1 MQNPGG
7 PLNKKEQPKWRPMQI
22 SNPSTKLRQARSMP
36 HWVTRDTPSSS
47 VIPPPPPPPDNTGH
61 TDPDYEVIEFPS
73 QQYSNTEPV
82 LEKVRKSKTPGRCDL
97 CGSSIPTVKC
107 EQCPSQHFCASCD
120 DMYHR
125 HPKRQHHARKPL
137 GPPLIRPPLP
147 PKGEAVSAPVPPPR
161 RNKHSSGRSS
171 ASRFTPSPLSSQ
183 FQLSSSTH
191 TLKKEPSGLI
201 GSLKRFMGGRPL
213 PPPPHMLS
221 RDSRM
226 SQPTLQMK
234 NMEFQHDSNKPSSCD
249 SGYLDWDS
257 DRRTRSGSFSAINTM
272 PSAFG
277 VMGQAQS
284 MAQLN
289 CPSCL
294 HHPPGGAPM
303 GWNDWTSTVNL
314 HHPTPLPGWS
324 TMGPPRHN
332 AWHGSQILPQSQFGT
347 APREEFS
354 RRNSLRHSA
363 RRSRRDSSSER
374 SEFRHRDDVRSRHP
388 DSSSDEESFH
398 QHQRGGSKH
407 SRHGGRSSPAMS
419 HRSRH
424 PLSDIDSEG
433 DTQSRRGGRRRR
445 RNKSPQASPA
455 MSRKSTRHS
464 PVMSRHGG
472 HSPVMSR
479 RGGRQSPTGSK
490 SHRRAKQ
497 GPSPT
502 FSRRRESSAS
512 ESELSSEMEASKR
525 SSKPNPPVERQS
537 SRDGKLMRP
546 WSKSSKAT
554 EEVASAPEKTSRV
567 TSPVQSIL
575 SAGDKSEGWECAHCT
590 LVNPPG
596 TTVCS
601 VCCKTS
607 NASLAAKSEE
617 DVEEGMKKLTVGEER
632 EPTAPN
638 GKPESGLLK
647 KGRAQSVDFLGRA
660 DVTSTGTSP
669 PPQSISTQTYDY
681 GGGGGIGLKRA
692 TSLADDVW
700 RPITRSISRQSTLDS
715 HSMATSPIPTPDIVA
730 QDRAAYEF
738 QKFPRS
744 QSQQSQGL
752 GADPPH
758 EIIRPNVRRAGSQP
772 PEYITTLVQNQVKQG
787 MEMVKLLREAEQNGF
802 TAEDLTIA
810 LSHCGDGPPVTW
822 LINNWR
828 HMIDTVVTLA
838 TNYGHERSEN
848 NVGTLSAVEARDAL
862 RLHNGNVWAAVTE
875 CFNDLMSR
883 GNFTRED
890 IVTVLTAN
898 HGNVESAYVELNKTQ
913 LKPFLMRIWGPPQG
927 LDNDCGDVSRLH
939 LEDDDIATNNNVT
952 GEVHS
957 REVSYMRDWLS
968 DDTFTKQKRSKSMS
982 ELNQPYYY
990 DDNTGDINAVVGNM
1004 QLRYETDNNKPI
1016 THRIS
1021 TIYSSN
1027 VDLTI
1032 NTEPMQYHEEAAGT
1046 RQGER
1051 NDSIDYIDEDDAESL
1066 TIRNTLHNEYVA
1078 AIVTESQFT
1087 NQTVNDRPPGSSQQ
1101 TDTLQRPDQPAKSD
1115 GEKAFKTAFV
1125 PYLKMKFSGEPQET
1139 NQKTTVESKAPLK
1152 DVSLSNTTQKPT
1164 STNKDQLSI
1173 PSQTNLETKTESK
1186 PSGELKY
1193 TNSFSGKNC
1202 KRPNVAKRK
1211 LTKSIKSVKKKVKS
1225 KLLGQKTSNEPEI
1238 DNETFALESP
1248 GGNRPEG
1255 HNIIPEPEINQN
1267 ENVKT
1272 DQKASTVKEEESLKQ
1287 NTESVKTKLKDD
1299 EIQDPSHIKPT
1310 SAQTQNVSTSLET
1323 NNSEQNLFIA
1333 IKNTQQ
1339 INEEAKVVSN
1349 PKEVEKHQK
1358 VHSTESNE
1366 SRGTGVSLLPT
1377 EKSPNLPNI
1386 EGNVP
1391 PNDNNEKSNLT
1402 KTVISKT
1409 ILSSNDEQVQRDFT
1423 IDKANITQ
1431 FSTTDDIQATV
1442 SNHTETKT
1450 DTHPNMEVVQQTI
1463 SENKSLFQ
1471 TKKSNLKAKNN
1482 KRSNKRNK
1490 KSNLFERKKINTST
1504 DKANIQKPAEDIS
1517 KSNLQE
1523 GKITKVTDVNFID
1536 DKPKEKVTVEFEKDI
1551 IFVSDGETHKLIIK
1565 PVTEK
1570 IESIEKDDITNN
1582 EILVQAIDP
1591 ISDENNKN
1599 DTKSNV
1605 PTIEKP
1611 KEQAKV
1617 LLSPKANVENVQI
1630 SVEKAEIKNDEN
1642 RELVDSKS
1650 KQELEDYEIEQE
1662 TGAESYDEE
1671 EYTDDESQNDDVK
1684 NETSGT
1690 TESSN
1695 LITKQYVKPTN
1706 QATTYNQTKGNT
1718 RTESFSDDQYI
1729 DAKDT
1734 SSSSGKIEYS
1744 TDDNSDFL
1752 SVASEFSQLETF
1764 LNEMSVQPK
1773 SSRGINKNA
1782 KDVKTSPEIEV
1793 EEKNN
1798 TASQKV
1804 DDKKKAVQIL
1814 TSKIAQIQFQE
1825 KNYMSNISP
1834 SNNENESLNAK
1845 INTTGEHFEPH
1856 VGIKIE
1862 TPSTLNS
1869 DKEIVI
1875 QIERAGTSSSA
1886 DVSSEILDS
1895 SSRYDSRDIPSSSQH
1910 NTGNT
1915 RPPKTIDES
1924 KLTMSENKQEIL
1936 ELLKQSLSNETVL
1949 EDIVNKLFSSVMG
1962 ETNALNKAT
1971 IPNTS
1976 ANLNIAQATNMN
1988 QDALGPS
1995 SSYSNDQSKLQTNM
2009 VNNQAHSSNT
2019 PHTLPGTSNNLPLE
2033 PLSINVEQLDNVA
2046 PTPQSLLAFS
2056 PPGNEASD
2064 FEREVRRCLAEGL
2077 VSNYDQAELA
2087 VKLMRM
2093 SFDRELSV
2101 AAAKDCS
2108 TEQAALAYLQQEC
2121 TLCAGKYPMGQM
2133 VSMLECEHHCCHDCA
2148 LAYFTLT
2155 ISERSINDC
2164 VCPFCKAPDLSQFD
2178 SDRALNYFSNLD
2190 ILLKSMLDEKSHELF
2205 QRKLRDRTL
2214 MADPNFKWCTKCSS
2228 GYIADPRHRKFIC
2241 PDCNSVTCAKCNR
2254 PWAKEHERKSCDEYS
2269 AWLELSDP
2277 NSTIS
2282 QHLIENDGIVC
2293 PKCRSKYALAKGGC
2307 MHLTCPSCKYEFCSD
2322 CGREFIMG
2330 SKCTVS
2336 PYCEKLGL
2344 HSHHPRNCLFY
2355 LRDKD
2360 PQDLQKLLKDAG
2372 VEFKQGDSSTVTKCT
2387 VQLQRELN
2395 GELYDSACN
2404 LPVESSALCRTHYIE
2419 YLAKLIHQFK
2429 LDPVFIFEL
2438 NELLQELRRRG
2449 KTLPERSKD
2458 ASDQL
2463 YRDICIKIIQ
2473 EEIPLE

>member
-36 HWVTRDTPSSS
+36 HWVTRDTPPSS

-107 EQCPSQHFCASCD
+107 DQCPSQHFCASCD

-257 DRRTRSGSFSAINTM
+257 DRRTRSG
-272 PSAFG
+272 
-277 VMGQAQS
+277 
-284 MAQLN
+284 
-289 CPSCL
+289 
-294 HHPPGGAPM
+294 
-303 GWNDWTSTVNL
+303 
-314 HHPTPLPGWS
+314 
-324 TMGPPRHN
+324 
-332 AWHGSQILPQSQFGT
+332 
-347 APREEFS
+347 
-354 RRNSLRHSA
+354 
-363 RRSRRDSSSER
+363 RS
-374 SEFRHRDDVRSRHP
+374 
-388 DSSSDEESFH
+388 
-398 QHQRGGSKH
+398 
-407 SRHGGRSSPAMS
+407 
-419 HRSRH
+419 
-424 PLSDIDSEG
+424 
-433 DTQSRRGGRRRR
+433 
-445 RNKSPQASPA
+445 N
-455 MSRKSTRHS
+455 
-464 PVMSRHGG
+464 
-472 HSPVMSR
+472 
-479 RGGRQSPTGSK
+479 
-490 SHRRAKQ
+490 
-497 GPSPT
+497 
-502 FSRRRESSAS
+502 
-512 ESELSSEMEASKR
+512 
-525 SSKPNPPVERQS
+525 
-537 SRDGKLMRP
+537 
-546 WSKSSKAT
+546 
-554 EEVASAPEKTSRV
+554 
-567 TSPVQSIL
+567 
-575 SAGDKSEGWECAHCT
+575 
-590 LVNPPG
+590 
-596 TTVCS
+596 
-601 VCCKTS
+601 
-607 NASLAAKSEE
+607 
-617 DVEEGMKKLTVGEER
+617 
-632 EPTAPN
+632 
-638 GKPESGLLK
+638 
-647 KGRAQSVDFLGRA
+647 
-660 DVTSTGTSP
+660 
-669 PPQSISTQTYDY
+669 
-681 GGGGGIGLKRA
+681 
-692 TSLADDVW
+692 
-700 RPITRSISRQSTLDS
+700 
-715 HSMATSPIPTPDIVA
+715 
-730 QDRAAYEF
+730 
-738 QKFPRS
+738 
-744 QSQQSQGL
+744 
-752 GADPPH
+752 
-758 EIIRPNVRRAGSQP
+758 
-772 PEYITTLVQNQVKQG
+772 
-787 MEMVKLLREAEQNGF
+787 
-802 TAEDLTIA
+802 
-810 LSHCGDGPPVTW
+810 
-822 LINNWR
+822 
-828 HMIDTVVTLA
+828 
-838 TNYGHERSEN
+838 
-848 NVGTLSAVEARDAL
+848 
-862 RLHNGNVWAAVTE
+862 
-875 CFNDLMSR
+875 
-883 GNFTRED
+883 
-890 IVTVLTAN
+890 
-898 HGNVESAYVELNKTQ
+898 
-913 LKPFLMRIWGPPQG
+913 
-927 LDNDCGDVSRLH
+927 
-939 LEDDDIATNNNVT
+939 DDIATNNNVT

-1051 NDSIDYIDEDDAESL
+1051 NDSIDYIDEDDAEKPMQYHEEDAGTRQGERNDSIDYIDEDDAESL

-1101 TDTLQRPDQPAKSD
+1101 TDTLQRPDQPVKND

-1125 PYLKMKFSGEPQET
+1125 PYLKMKFSGESQET
-1139 NQKTTVESKAPLK
+1139 NQKTSVESNASLK
-1152 DVSLSNTTQKPT
+1152 ELVSLPNNNTQKPT
-1164 STNKDQLSI
+1164 RTNKDQLSI
-1173 PSQTNLETKTESK
+1173 PSQTNLETKTEST

-1238 DNETFALESP
+1238 GNETFALESP

-1255 HNIIPEPEINQN
+1255 HNIIPEITKTINQN

-1323 NNSEQNLFIA
+1323 NNSEQNLSIA

-1366 SRGTGVSLLPT
+1366 SRGTGVSLLLT
-1377 EKSPNLPNI
+1377 
-1386 EGNVP
+1386 
-1391 PNDNNEKSNLT
+1391 EKSNLT

-1409 ILSSNDEQVQRDFT
+1409 ILSSNDEQVQRDST

-1431 FSTTDDIQATV
+1431 SSTIDDIQATV

-1565 PVTEK
+1565 PVIEK

-1611 KEQAKV
+1611 KEQTNV
-1617 LLSPKANVENVQI
+1617 LISPKANVENVQI
-1630 SVEKAEIKNDEN
+1630 SVEKAEIKNDGEKKEKERHGEKVAVSHETKQEHETVEMRKETEDEDDEWEDDEEVEEEQIEEEQEEEVEEEEEEEEEDDDEEEVRENEELENKDQKDLNKSSLFSTHGSRLKEN

-1695 LITKQYVKPTN
+1695 LITKQFVKPTN
-1706 QATTYNQTKGNT
+1706 QATTHNQTKGNT

-1804 DDKKKAVQIL
+1804 DDKKKAVQIVKTSPEIEVEEKNNTASQKVDDKKKAVQIL

-1834 SNNENESLNAK
+1834 SNNENESPNSK

-1862 TPSTLNS
+1862 TPSTSNS

-1971 IPNTS
+1971 IPTRFQ
-1976 ANLNIAQATNMN
+1976 LN
-1988 QDALGPS
+1988 
-1995 SSYSNDQSKLQTNM
+1995 
-2009 VNNQAHSSNT
+2009 V
-2019 PHTLPGTSNNLPLE
+2019 
-2033 PLSINVEQLDNVA
+2033 
-2046 PTPQSLLAFS
+2046 
-2056 PPGNEASD
+2056 
-2064 FEREVRRCLAEGL
+2064 
-2077 VSNYDQAELA
+2077 
-2087 VKLMRM
+2087 
-2093 SFDRELSV
+2093 
-2101 AAAKDCS
+2101 
-2108 TEQAALAYLQQEC
+2108 
-2121 TLCAGKYPMGQM
+2121 
-2133 VSMLECEHHCCHDCA
+2133 
-2148 LAYFTLT
+2148 
-2155 ISERSINDC
+2155 
-2164 VCPFCKAPDLSQFD
+2164 
-2178 SDRALNYFSNLD
+2178 
-2190 ILLKSMLDEKSHELF
+2190 
-2205 QRKLRDRTL
+2205 
-2214 MADPNFKWCTKCSS
+2214 
-2228 GYIADPRHRKFIC
+2228 
-2241 PDCNSVTCAKCNR
+2241 
-2254 PWAKEHERKSCDEYS
+2254 
-2269 AWLELSDP
+2269 
-2277 NSTIS
+2277 
-2282 QHLIENDGIVC
+2282 
-2293 PKCRSKYALAKGGC
+2293 
-2307 MHLTCPSCKYEFCSD
+2307 
-2322 CGREFIMG
+2322 
-2330 SKCTVS
+2330 
-2336 PYCEKLGL
+2336 
-2344 HSHHPRNCLFY
+2344 
-2355 LRDKD
+2355 
-2360 PQDLQKLLKDAG
+2360 
-2372 VEFKQGDSSTVTKCT
+2372 
-2387 VQLQRELN
+2387 
-2395 GELYDSACN
+2395 
-2404 LPVESSALCRTHYIE
+2404 
-2419 YLAKLIHQFK
+2419 
-2429 LDPVFIFEL
+2429 
-2438 NELLQELRRRG
+2438 
-2449 KTLPERSKD
+2449 
-2458 ASDQL
+2458 
-2463 YRDICIKIIQ
+2463 
-2473 EEIPLE
+2473 

>member
-36 HWVTRDTPSSS
+36 HWVTRDTPPSS

-107 EQCPSQHFCASCD
+107 DQCPSQHFCASCD

-213 PPPPHMLS
+213 PPPPHRVNTIHKRKRQSSNPKPTVNLS
-221 RDSRM
+221 
-226 SQPTLQMK
+226 
-234 NMEFQHDSNKPSSCD
+234 
-249 SGYLDWDS
+249 
-257 DRRTRSGSFSAINTM
+257 
-272 PSAFG
+272 
-277 VMGQAQS
+277 QAQS

-715 HSMATSPIPTPDIVA
+715 HSMATSPIPTLWGKQHITIIVKNYA
-730 QDRAAYEF
+730 ENIKAPSSCDSGYLDWDSDRRT
-738 QKFPRS
+738 RS
-744 QSQQSQGL
+744 
-752 GADPPH
+752 
-758 EIIRPNVRRAGSQP
+758 
-772 PEYITTLVQNQVKQG
+772 
-787 MEMVKLLREAEQNGF
+787 
-802 TAEDLTIA
+802 
-810 LSHCGDGPPVTW
+810 
-822 LINNWR
+822 
-828 HMIDTVVTLA
+828 
-838 TNYGHERSEN
+838 
-848 NVGTLSAVEARDAL
+848 
-862 RLHNGNVWAAVTE
+862 
-875 CFNDLMSR
+875 
-883 GNFTRED
+883 
-890 IVTVLTAN
+890 
-898 HGNVESAYVELNKTQ
+898 
-913 LKPFLMRIWGPPQG
+913 
-927 LDNDCGDVSRLH
+927 
-939 LEDDDIATNNNVT
+939 DDDIATNNNVT

-1051 NDSIDYIDEDDAESL
+1051 NDSIDYIDEDDAEKPMQYHEEDAGTRQGERNDSIDYIDEDDAESL

-1101 TDTLQRPDQPAKSD
+1101 TDTLQRPDQPVKND

-1125 PYLKMKFSGEPQET
+1125 PYLKMKFSGESQET
-1139 NQKTTVESKAPLK
+1139 NQKTSVESNASLK
-1152 DVSLSNTTQKPT
+1152 ELVSLPNNNTQKPT
-1164 STNKDQLSI
+1164 RTNKDQLSI
-1173 PSQTNLETKTESK
+1173 PSQTNLETKTEST

-1238 DNETFALESP
+1238 GNETFALESP

-1255 HNIIPEPEINQN
+1255 HNIIPEITKTINQN

-1323 NNSEQNLFIA
+1323 NNSEQNLSIA

-1366 SRGTGVSLLPT
+1366 SRGTGVSLLLT
-1377 EKSPNLPNI
+1377 
-1386 EGNVP
+1386 
-1391 PNDNNEKSNLT
+1391 EKSNLT

-1409 ILSSNDEQVQRDFT
+1409 ILSSNDEQVQRDST

-1431 FSTTDDIQATV
+1431 SSTIDDIQATV

-1450 DTHPNMEVVQQTI
+1450 DTHPNMEVQQTI

-1471 TKKSNLKAKNN
+1471 TKKSNLK
-1482 KRSNKRNK
+1482 
-1490 KSNLFERKKINTST
+1490 
-1504 DKANIQKPAEDIS
+1504 KPAEDIS

-1565 PVTEK
+1565 PVIEK

-1605 PTIEKP
+1605 PTIEKL
-1611 KEQAKV
+1611 K
-1617 LLSPKANVENVQI
+1617 
-1630 SVEKAEIKNDEN
+1630 EN

-1695 LITKQYVKPTN
+1695 LITKQFVKPTN
-1706 QATTYNQTKGNT
+1706 QATTHNQTKGNT

-1804 DDKKKAVQIL
+1804 DDKKKAVQIVKTSPEIEVEEKNNTASQKVDDKKKAVQIL

-1834 SNNENESLNAK
+1834 SNNENESPNSK

-1862 TPSTLNS
+1862 TPSTSNS

-1936 ELLKQSLSNETVL
+1936 ELLKQNSSSMYDPRDIQSSSQHNTENTRPPKTIDESKMTMTENKQEILELLKQSLSNETVL

-1976 ANLNIAQATNMN
+1976 ANLDIAQATNMNLDALGPSSSYSNDQSKLQTNMVNNQAHSSNNIAQATNMN

-2019 PHTLPGTSNNLPLE
+2019 PHTLVNPGTSNDLPLE

-2046 PTPQSLLAFS
+2046 PNPQSLLAFS

-2254 PWAKEHERKSCDEYS
+2254 PVSILEKS
-2269 AWLELSDP
+2269 
-2277 NSTIS
+2277 
-2282 QHLIENDGIVC
+2282 
-2293 PKCRSKYALAKGGC
+2293 
-2307 MHLTCPSCKYEFCSD
+2307 
-2322 CGREFIMG
+2322 
-2330 SKCTVS
+2330 
-2336 PYCEKLGL
+2336 
-2344 HSHHPRNCLFY
+2344 
-2355 LRDKD
+2355 
-2360 PQDLQKLLKDAG
+2360 
-2372 VEFKQGDSSTVTKCT
+2372 
-2387 VQLQRELN
+2387 
-2395 GELYDSACN
+2395 
-2404 LPVESSALCRTHYIE
+2404 
-2419 YLAKLIHQFK
+2419 IH
-2429 LDPVFIFEL
+2429 
-2438 NELLQELRRRG
+2438 
-2449 KTLPERSKD
+2449 
-2458 ASDQL
+2458 
-2463 YRDICIKIIQ
+2463 
-2473 EEIPLE
+2473 